1 MVNEARS
8 YDNKGTLLWSTRRA
22 FMANKARLVFGCPS
36 EIVDPNHEICDAVAV
51 LARDAGE

>member
-22 FMANKARLVFGCPS
+22 LMANKARLVFGCPS